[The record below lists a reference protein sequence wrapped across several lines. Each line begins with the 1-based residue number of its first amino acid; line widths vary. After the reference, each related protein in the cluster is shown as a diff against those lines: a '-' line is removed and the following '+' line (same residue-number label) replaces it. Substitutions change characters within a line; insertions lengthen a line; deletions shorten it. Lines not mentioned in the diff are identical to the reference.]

1 MSMPPGQD
9 VRHFGRHM
17 RKRCPGLR
25 ALAHLW
31 PRYALYV
38 QPSHGAHIINPPYC
52 PWPAKMALP
61 QIHIHIHIHAIST
74 STSRFQSQLE
84 LRLARAFVFRWLPA
98 LSAWQKLF
106 KILLLA
112 ATSKCQVFTI
122 TLLLLLQFYL
132 ILMGFFLPPTAECI
146 KQGQSIRERI
156 THERASPGLPPLS
169 WVVHLL
175 LGGGAGIGWS
185 GGTADGWEWNRVEFK
200 SKVQSMPTQTSR
212 N

>member
-1 MSMPPGQD
+1 M
-9 VRHFGRHM
+9 RHFGPNSRT
-17 RKRCPGLR
+17 PGLPTPDK
-25 ALAHLW
+25 AHLW

-38 QPSHGAHIINPPYC
+38 QPSHGAHTISPSPC
-52 PWPAKMALP
+52 PFPAQLPRP
-61 QIHIHIHIHAIST
+61 QIHIHMAVPAPAPAPAPVPRAGLWLAKPLSST
-74 STSRFQSQLE
+74 DSPL
-84 LRLARAFVFRWLPA
+84 A

-156 THERASPGLPPLS
+156 THERASLNHPA
-169 WVVHLL
+169 LL
-175 LGGGAGIGWS
+175 LLS
-185 GGTADGWEWNRVEFK
+185 RRNLEWMEQARSVRVHPE
-200 SKVQSMPTQTSR
+200 TQPIR

>member
-1 MSMPPGQD
+1 MSMPPDQD

-17 RKRCPGLR
+17 RNLGSQFPRPGLQAR
-25 ALAHLW
+25 AHLW
-31 PRYALYV
+31 PRNALYV
-38 QPSHGAHIINPPYC
+38 QPSHGAHIINPPL
-52 PWPAKMALP
+52 LP
-61 QIHIHIHIHAIST
+61 PKCHAPRST
-74 STSRFQSQLE
+74 TTSRFQSQLE
-84 LRLARAFVFRWLPA
+84 LRLAGAFVLRWLPA

-156 THERASPGLPPLS
+156 THERASPLWPPS
-169 WVVHLL
+169 
-175 LGGGAGIGWS
+175 LGWRVPSSEDAQVSKWK
-185 GGTADGWEWNRVEFK
+185 EWNRW
-200 SKVQSMPTQTSR
+200 SWSRRYSPCQTQTQTQTQPSR